1 MASAATSELIFFI
14 ATLIISASVVGVL
27 GGAQTF
33 HITSSIQESSRNT
46 AGAIG
51 TSFEIINQPDMI
63 PYDNGYVFYIKNTGS
78 TQFYFTNTT
87 VSVVLNGTLLTGSE
101 VTFSSPQRVP
111 GARPGGG
118 GDNGPPEPIPPGY
131 YTLSVTL
138 STGNSQELEFEV

>member
-27 GGAQTF
+27 GAQTF

-101 VTFSSPQRVP
+101 VTFSSPQP
-111 GARPGGG
+111 GYLAPGQVG
-118 GDNGPPEPIPPGY
+118 EITVHLSLSPGY